1 MITIEKY
8 NNRLTI
14 ERMENVMESVNGQ
27 LQIKYQKIAT
37 EYSKIRAQANV
48 LKKAVI
54 DEQARNADIREQL
67 KEKEVELRRA
77 EQELDSLSFRNQ
89 QLTKRITVLQEELDK
104 AQNKSKKG
112 KNKLLENNSQVLASP
127 NHILDE
133 EFQKKIVEN
142 AQLLSQISDKDSE
155 IETLNERIQQ
165 LESKLDHC
173 EKSKIEL
180 ECQYQNIVDKLER
193 ERNDLQKKLSDKQKQ
208 EESVSWSSNEG
219 KRDGYESDNRI
230 GHSNLPQI
238 EPSPLSSPSA
248 SRRSSKSIN
257 EGRSHKTQ
265 EEGNNFDF
273 SKSSCEVLE
282 KEINHWRA
290 QYHILKIKYDEILQ
304 KEYTNNIEYES
315 LQPVEINHMI
325 GRLTIPFAIPEEIE
339 AREAKI
345 QDYFLQEIDKLIT
358 EKHIYHVKNLAMAAT
373 NEVLQ
378 VHLDT
383 SESKRE
389 KCESALTE
397 ALLNSNILQKDKEIQ
412 EGNYKAQLSTMS
424 EHLANMNEKLIS
436 QTEEIQQLKFQLVN
450 KNSKKGKQ
458 K

>member
-1 MITIEKY
+1 
-8 NNRLTI
+8 
-14 ERMENVMESVNGQ
+14 MEGVNGQ
-27 LQIKYQKIAT
+27 LQTKYQKIAT

-104 AQNKSKKG
+104 VQNKSKKG
-112 KNKLLENNSQVLASP
+112 KNKLSESNSQLSPSPPP
-127 NHILDE
+127 NHILNE

-165 LESKLDHC
+165 LEYKLDHS

-180 ECQYQNIVDKLER
+180 KCQYQNTIDKLER
-193 ERNDLQKKLSDKQKQ
+193 ERNELQKRLNDRHKQ
-208 EESVSWSSNEG
+208 EETVSWSSNEG
-219 KRDGYESDNRI
+219 KRDGYEFDTRV
-230 GHSNLPQI
+230 GHSSHSQL
-238 EPSPLSSPSA
+238 EPSPFSSPLA
-248 SRRSSKSIN
+248 SRRSSKSLG
-257 EGRSHKTQ
+257 EGRPHKVQ
-265 EEGNNFDF
+265 EENNEFDF
-273 SKSSCEVLE
+273 SKSCDLE
-282 KEINHWRA
+282 KEMNYWKS
-290 QYHILKIKYDEILQ
+290 QYHILKIKYDEIEQTECLKQLQ
-304 KEYTNNIEYES
+304 LENES
-315 LQPVEINHMI
+315 LQPAEINHMI
-325 GRLTIPFAIPEEIE
+325 GRLTVPFAIPEEIE

-345 QDYFLQEIDKLIT
+345 RDYFLQEIDKLIS
-358 EKHIYHVKNLAMAAT
+358 EKHIYHVKNLAMAANT
-373 NEVLQ
+373 EVMQ

-383 SESKRE
+383 CESKRE
-389 KCESALTE
+389 KCESALSE
-397 ALLNSNILQKDKEIQ
+397 ALSNCNILQKDKETQ

-424 EHLANMNEKLIS
+424 EHLAIMNEKLIS
-436 QTEEIQQLKFQLVN
+436 QTEEIQQLKFQLAS

>member
-1 MITIEKY
+1 
-8 NNRLTI
+8 
-14 ERMENVMESVNGQ
+14 MEGVNGQ
-27 LQIKYQKIAT
+27 LQMKYQKIAT

-48 LKKAVI
+48 LKRAVI

-104 AQNKSKKG
+104 TQNKPKKG
-112 KNKLLENNSQVLASP
+112 KSKLSENNSQVLASP

-165 LESKLDHC
+165 LESKLDYC

-180 ECQYQNIVDKLER
+180 ECQYQNTIDKLER
-193 ERNDLQKKLSDKQKQ
+193 ERNVMQKKLNDNQKQ
-208 EESVSWSSNEG
+208 EESTSWSSNEG
-219 KRDGYESDNRI
+219 KRDESDNRVE
-230 GHSNLPQI
+230 HSNFPEV
-238 EPSPLSSPSA
+238 EPSPFSSPSA
-248 SRRSSKSIN
+248 SRKSLKSIS
-257 EGRSHKTQ
+257 EGQSKIQ
-265 EEGNNFDF
+265 EENNDFYF
-273 SKSSCEVLE
+273 SKSCDLE
-282 KEINHWRA
+282 KEINHWKA
-290 QYHILKIKYDEILQ
+290 QFHIFKIKYDEIQ
-304 KEYTNNIEYES
+304 QRESINNRQIEHES
-315 LQPVEINHMI
+315 LQPVEINNMVI
-325 GRLTIPFAIPEEIE
+325 GKLTVPFAIPEEIE

-345 QDYFLQEIDKLIT
+345 RDYFLQEIDKLIS
-358 EKHIYHVKNLAMAAT
+358 EKHIYHVKNLAMAAN

-378 VHLDT
+378 AHLDT

-397 ALLNSNILQKDKEIQ
+397 ALSNCNILQKDKEIQ

-436 QTEEIQQLKFQLVN
+436 QTEEIQQLKFQLIN
-450 KNSKKGKQ
+450 KYSVYGLIIFKTIKRENKSDTNQ
-458 K
+458 IIN